1 MNKRRRSAVWG
12 QNKKIMNII
21 KRTIIILTVIVGIL
35 TVTQAQNISYTLLS
49 SNQNEAVV
57 RVDFGTY
64 QTETVNVN
72 GTEMQKLHMA
82 DAYPVL
88 KAGSPELLQTAF
100 SLIVPEGSSP
110 ETEILDAQYTTV
122 EHFALAPSKGKI
134 YRNVDPA
141 TVAYTTN
148 QDYQSNRYLL
158 GNNIV
163 PGDQYQ
169 LRDFHGMNFKVY
181 PFDYNPTA
189 QTLKIYSSVTV
200 KVTFNGT
207 KSLSAP
213 AKNNRTFDAV
223 YAHQFLNYKTLRGT
237 LIGEEG
243 DILIIAPENFMEAMQ
258 PYADWKF
265 RNGFSTEIVSV
276 ATAGGNANSIKTY
289 ISNYY
294 NTHNLAFVI
303 IVGDNAQFP
312 TPTINGNKTDNYF
325 TEIVGNDSY
334 PDIILGKISAEN
346 VSQVE
351 TQVQRFIEYE
361 QNPTETSHFPSFMGI
376 ASSEGPGDNNE
387 YDYEHIRNIDNKL
400 LAYTYTSGYE
410 LFEGSQG
417 GLDASG
423 NPTSSMVAN
432 GVNAGVGIISYCG
445 HGSNISWGTTGF
457 NVSNV
462 NSLTNTGKLPFIL
475 SVACVN
481 GEYHTGTCFAEAWL
495 RATNGNQPT
504 GAVGFT
510 GSTIN
515 QPWNSP
521 MCAQDAMI
529 DLLVGTTPT
538 EQKFTYGG
546 MFFNGMI
553 KMLDVYNDVE
563 VFRTW
568 ILFGDPTLQMRT
580 AVPQELLVS
589 HNSILPVGIPSV
601 TFSSAVENA
610 KITVTKNSEI
620 VGIGRISNGEF
631 NLSFEEPYLPS
642 DTLHVLATATNYL
655 PYEGTINFIPNEG
668 PYVIVGN
675 LTLTE
680 QNTPESNYIVNGLAE
695 YGENI
700 LVTPEI
706 TNIGSATANNVQIEI
721 SSDDPYVTL
730 YSSSF
735 NVNTIA
741 ANSTVSNQS
750 FSFKVS
756 ETVPA
761 NHNAIFHIRLIFN
774 NDTVNQS
781 KLIKLYA
788 PTPKIVSG
796 YVDDTADGNGNHRI
810 DYGETF
816 HYNIKLTNVGNM
828 VAVPGTLMVKNPADE
843 IIISSYTANTQQIDV
858 ENEAVISFM
867 MTVRDTIA
875 EPTMTY
881 LKAIYTVDSYSDTC
895 YFLVKIGAEI
905 EDWETSDFTNM
916 EWQNNSSTPWTITT
930 QNPYEGNYCAKS
942 GTISDNSTTTLSIT
956 FQSEVSDSL
965 SFYYKVS
972 SEENYDK
979 LLFKIDGVTKDEWS
993 GSIGWTRA
1001 SYPVNEG
1008 THVFTWI
1015 YKKDNYY
1022 SSGKDCAYID
1032 YISFPCGILNSAMGI
1047 DDFTQNVSAISVWP
1061 NPTTDYVHVQVSD
1074 DVQNCSYQLFNLNG
1088 KLLQGG
1094 QLFDNHSEIDV
1105 RNLVTGT
1112 YILKVE
1118 DNQHHAQTTK
1128 IIKK

>member
-1 MNKRRRSAVWG
+1 
-12 QNKKIMNII
+12 MNII
-21 KRTIIILTVIVGIL
+21 KRTIIILAVIVGVL
-35 TVTQAQNISYTLLS
+35 TVAQAQNISYTLLS
-49 SNQNEAVV
+49 SNQNEAIV

-64 QTETVNVN
+64 QTETVSVN
-72 GTEMQKLHMA
+72 GIVMQKLHMA

-110 ETEILDAQYTTV
+110 EAEILDAQYTTV

-141 TVAYTTN
+141 TVPYTTN
-148 QDYQSNRYLL
+148 QDYLSNRYLL

-181 PFDYNPTA
+181 PFDYNPMS

-207 KSLSAP
+207 RSLSVP
-213 AKNNRTFDAV
+213 VKNNRTFDAV
-223 YAHQFLNYKTLRGT
+223 YAQQFLNYKSLRGT
-237 LIGEEG
+237 PVGEEG
-243 DILIIAPENFMEAMQ
+243 DILIIAPEIFIEAMQ
-258 PYADWKF
+258 PYADWKI
-265 RNGFSTEIVSV
+265 RNGFNTEIVSV

-289 ISNYY
+289 ISDYY
-294 NTHNLAFVI
+294 NTHDLAFVV

-312 TPTINGNKTDNYF
+312 TPTVSGNKSDNYF
-325 TEIVGNDSY
+325 TEIVGSDSY

-346 VSQVE
+346 VAQVE

-361 QNPTETSHFPSFMGI
+361 QNPSETSHFPSFMGI
-376 ASSEGPGDNNE
+376 ASDQGPGDNSE
-387 YDYEHIRNIDNKL
+387 YDYQHIRNIDNKL

-417 GLDASG
+417 GLDVSG

-445 HGSNISWGTTGF
+445 HGSNVSWGTTGF
-457 NVSNV
+457 NVNNV
-462 NSLTNTGKLPFIL
+462 NSLTNTNKLPFIL

-495 RATNGNQPT
+495 RATNGDQPT
-504 GAVGFT
+504 GAIGFT

-529 DLLVGTTPT
+529 DLLVGTTST
-538 EQKFTYGG
+538 DQKFTYGG

-580 AVPQELLVS
+580 ATPQDLLVS
-589 HNSILPVGIPSV
+589 YSDILPVGIPSV
-601 TFSSAVENA
+601 SFSSLVENA
-610 KITVTKNSEI
+610 KIVVTKDAEI
-620 VGIGRISNGEF
+620 ISAGRVVNGEYMLTF
-631 NLSFEEPYLPS
+631 NDTYLPT

-655 PYEGTINFIPNEG
+655 PFEGTINFIPNEG

-680 QNTPESNYIVNGLAE
+680 QNTPGNNYFVNGLAE
-695 YGENI
+695 YGETL

-706 TNIGSATANNVQIEI
+706 TNIGSSSANNVHVEI

-730 YSSSF
+730 YSTNI
-735 NVNTIA
+735 NVNNIA
-741 ANSTVSNQS
+741 PNSTVTNQS

-761 NHNAIFHIRLIFN
+761 NHNAIFHIRSIFN
-774 NDTVNQS
+774 NDTVNQN
-781 KLIKLYA
+781 KIIKLYA
-788 PTPKIVSG
+788 PTPKILSS
-796 YVDDTADGNGNHRI
+796 YIDDTADGNGNHRI
-810 DYGETF
+810 DFGETF
-816 HYNIKLTNVGNM
+816 RYYVQLTNAGNM
-828 VAVPGTLMVKNPADE
+828 AALSGHLTLDNPADE
-843 IIISSYTANTQQIDV
+843 ISISNTFANIQSLAVNGDT
-858 ENEAVISFM
+858 VISFL
-867 MTVRDTIA
+867 MTARDTIL
-875 EPTMTY
+875 EPTKTY
-881 LKAIYTVDSYSDTC
+881 LKAIYSVDHYIDTC
-895 YFLVKIGAEI
+895 YFLLTIGAI
-905 EDWETSDFTNM
+905 TEDWETGDFSNM
-916 EWQNNSSTPWTITT
+916 EWQNNSSIPWTITT
-930 QNPYEGNYCAKS
+930 QNPYEGFYCAKS
-942 GTISDNSTTTLSIT
+942 GPITDGGTTTLSIT
-956 FQSEVSDSL
+956 FHAEVSDTL

-979 LLFKIDGVTKDEWS
+979 LSFTIDGVKKDEWS

-1001 SYPVNEG
+1001 AFPVSQG
-1008 THVFTWI
+1008 THVFTWT
-1015 YKKDNYY
+1015 YAKDNYL
-1022 SSGKDCAYID
+1022 SQGRDCAYID
-1032 YISFPCGILNSAMGI
+1032 NISFPCGKINSAMSI
-1047 DDFTQNVSAISVWP
+1047 DDFTQTSSWFSIWP
-1061 NPTTDYVHVQVSD
+1061 NPTTDYVRVQMSED
-1074 DVQNCSYQLFNLNG
+1074 AQNCSYQLFNMNG

-1118 DNQHHAQTTK
+1118 DKQHHAQTTK